1 MVTSR
6 LRPALVLAA
15 WTFLVWTTRIRNIW
29 TDDSLSFG
37 GQLSRTALAVS
48 FTVLALSVVVV
59 WWRSRTTG
67 RVSPGAAPLV
77 RTFAGWTIA
86 VWLVRGVQIALAD
99 HSGAF
104 VAVHTAL
111 AIVSIAAA
119 VWADR
124 SVHTT
129 ATREEPL
136 LPSGA

>member
-29 TDDSLSFG
+29 TDESLSAG
-37 GQLSRTALAVS
+37 GQVSRTALAAV
-48 FTVLALSVVVV
+48 FTALALGVVVV
-59 WWRSRTTG
+59 WWRSRTAG
-67 RVSPGAAPLV
+67 RVAPGAAVLV

-86 VWLVRGVQIALAD
+86 VWLVRGVQIAVAD

-111 AIVSIAAA
+111 AVISIVAAL
-119 VWADR
+119 WADR
-124 SVHTT
+124 
-129 ATREEPL
+129 AIRAEAPAL
-136 LPSGA
+136 AARPD